1 MLPLV
6 AMYIITLIGIDKKLE
21 VFTAYYYRL
30 THINFVAL
38 HPHLVTAKIINHEDS
53 QIIQHT
59 VESSKVAFHIL
70 EKILNSLRAGIGDV
84 FDEFLL
90 ILEKCDEIVCIRL
103 AEHIRKDLLNSRNGT
118 VCTHS
123 NSALWVIINVF

>member
-1 MLPLV
+1 MC
-6 AMYIITLIGIDKKLE
+6 IIRLTGIRKKLE

-30 THINFVAL
+30 THLNFMAL

-70 EKILNSLRAGIGDV
+70 EKIHTSLQVGIGDV

-90 ILEKCDEIVCIRL
+90 ILEKCDDIICVKL
-103 AEHIRKDLLNSRNGT
+103 AEHMRKDLLNSRNGT
-118 VCTHS
+118 ACTHS
-123 NSALWVIINVF
+123 NFAL